1 MKKNKEENKM
11 KKKTY
16 KISGDFIIRKQL
28 QLNTFWID
36 DTRLSEDDIVHL
48 PISVLKEIINDAKNK
63 LI

>member
-1 MKKNKEENKM
+1 MKEKR
-11 KKKTY
+11 Y
-16 KISGDFIIRKQL
+16 KIAGEFIITKGGK
-28 QLNTFWID
+28 FFID